1 MFIEHME
8 NRPMRESEIIP
19 HFYAL
24 IHYQKHYIS
33 FKIIFQGYLSYKKFT
48 IKENLTQRKNRRYAA
63 VGF

>member
-1 MFIEHME
+1 LIF
-8 NRPMRESEIIP
+8 PYFP
-19 HFYAL
+19 TL